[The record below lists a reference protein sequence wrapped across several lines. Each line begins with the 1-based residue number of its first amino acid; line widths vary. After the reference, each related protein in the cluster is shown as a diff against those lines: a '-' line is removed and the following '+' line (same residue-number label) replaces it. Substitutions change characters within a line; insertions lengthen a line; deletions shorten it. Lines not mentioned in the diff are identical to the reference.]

1 MKSKLLYAAPVV
13 ALLLMTTFV
22 IASSTDF
29 SLRSAVGESKN
40 VNINSNGV
48 TGNGYIITSSASYS
62 FEQNNGAW
70 LARTQ
75 IGRVRGAWVP
85 VTLTYN
91 SIAGTVTIPE
101 LGLVVSVVNLG

>member
-1 MKSKLLYAAPVV
+1 MNKSLYIVPLV
-13 ALLLMTTFV
+13 ALILMSTFALAV
-22 IASSTDF
+22 SGY
-29 SLRSAVGESKN
+29 SLREAVGETKD
-40 VNINSNGV
+40 VNINSNGL